1 MMPLT
6 LAKLGEIN
14 SIKRVGG
21 KAETR
26 KFLSDL
32 GFVPGTPVA
41 LVAVYNGNV
50 IVNVKASRIAIN
62 REMANRIMV

>member
-6 LAKLGEIN
+6 LAKLGEVN

-26 KFLSDL
+26 KFLGDL
-32 GFVPGTPVA
+32 GFVPGTPVT
-41 LVAVYNGNV
+41 LVAVFDGNV